1 MFEQIAGKFKR
12 GLRFLC
18 ALYLNCSELIRSE
31 VSYPVIRL
39 HETLSLKRTHIA
51 LLACSEQTAVRKIII
66 REVVVL
72 TFVVDVGDGR
82 SSEIRRTE
90 NKIHIRE

>member
-39 HETLSLKRTHIA
+39 HETLSLKLTRLPLHRHIE
-51 LLACSEQTAVRKIII
+51 LLACSEQTAVRKIVI
-66 REVVVL
+66 RELVVL
-72 TFVVDVGDGR
+72 TFVVGVGDG
-82 SSEIRRTE
+82 
-90 NKIHIRE
+90 K